1 MVGELVLPFT
11 FACNFAPANMEV
23 AMHAYRESFVPSETL
38 EKPYVIGAIRVF
50 AADSQAEAE
59 RLATTSGAGV
69 IMGKLE

>member
-1 MVGELVLPFT
+1 
-11 FACNFAPANMEV
+11 MEV